1 MIDAGESNR
10 RGRSKVDRREARK
23 RVVTWRLNSMD
34 WLNAVFELDIWQYY
48 VDVTLIL
55 NLALGYADGGEFTQ
69 V

>member
-1 MIDAGESNR
+1 
-10 RGRSKVDRREARK
+10 
-23 RVVTWRLNSMD
+23 MD

>member
-1 MIDAGESNR
+1 VIDAGESNR

>member
-1 MIDAGESNR
+1 MIS
-10 RGRSKVDRREARK
+10 RSYRK
-23 RVVTWRLNSMD
+23 AEVG
-34 WLNAVFELDIWQYY
+34 DIWQYY